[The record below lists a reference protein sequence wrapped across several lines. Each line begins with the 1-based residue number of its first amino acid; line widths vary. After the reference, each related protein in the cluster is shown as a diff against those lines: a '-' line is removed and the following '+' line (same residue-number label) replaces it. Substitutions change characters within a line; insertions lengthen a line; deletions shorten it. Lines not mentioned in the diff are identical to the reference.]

1 MKEAYISPPKKIP
14 WFIRFG
20 NRMAK
25 KETGKDLLQGQL
37 LAWFPKAA
45 LTSGLMEK
53 FVAHGPKDMPERI
66 LKLVRMTVSFHS
78 NCPFCIDMNYFEF
91 ENYNITE
98 EEINAISQ
106 RNHFEVSSFSK
117 KEKLAIQYAL
127 HLTDTPVSINKEF
140 FSELKKV
147 FNERE
152 IVILATTIAQVNY
165 WTRLSQGL
173 GIPPAGFLDACK
185 TEIIFKNHVI
195 SK

>member
-1 MKEAYISPPKKIP
+1 MKQAYINPPKKIP
-14 WFIRFG
+14 WFIRLG

-45 LTSGLMEK
+45 LSSGIMEK
-53 FVAHGPKDMPERI
+53 FVAHGPKDMPERL

-91 ENYNITE
+91 EKYHITE
-98 EEINAISQ
+98 KEIKSISE
-106 RNHFEVSSFSK
+106 RTHFNISSFST

-127 HLTDTPVSINKEF
+127 NLTDTPVSMTQDF
-140 FSELKKV
+140 FYQLKQE

-185 TEIIFKNHVI
+185 TEIIFKNPPYN
-195 SK
+195 